1 MKILLLALLLAT
13 TTTSAVADVPAD
25 APVIPD
31 HPILAA
37 PPAADPAPQAVQPDA
52 AVNKT
57 NSGYFSN
64 FHQDPDAYSI
74 VSVGTGLSTHRP
86 MYVMPYTYSP
96 QYDGSKTEVMF
107 QISAKQKLFG
117 TNLYFAYTQK
127 SLWQA
132 FNKKDSSPFYETD
145 YNPELFYRWTPD
157 PIKFNHWGAD
167 GGFEHESNGQALPG
181 SRSWNRLYIAPFWA
195 KGKTLVY
202 LKLWYRLPEKAK
214 TSPTDA
220 SGDDNPDIQDYL
232 GHFELQVQRQFFGD
246 QLAHV
251 SLRENPRTGKGSV
264 MFNYSI
270 PAKGGSFFYGLYV
283 FNGYGDSLI
292 DYNRSVTRVGLSVML
307 TR

>member
-1 MKILLLALLLAT
+1 MKAVFLALLLVAST
-13 TTTSAVADVPAD
+13 ASAEDSPAETP
-25 APVIPD
+25 AIPD

-37 PPAADPAPQAVQPDA
+37 PPAVDPAPQATQPA
-52 AVNKT
+52 AAANT

-64 FHQDPDAYSI
+64 FHQDSNAYSI

-86 MYVMPYTYSP
+86 MYLMPYTYSP
-96 QYDGSKTEVMF
+96 QYDGSKTEVVF
-107 QISAKQKLFG
+107 QISGKQKLFG
-117 TNLYFAYTQK
+117 TNFYLAYTQK
-127 SLWQA
+127 SFWQA

-202 LKLWYRLPEKAK
+202 LKVWYRLPEKAK
-214 TSPTDA
+214 TGPTDA
-220 SGDDNPDIQDYL
+220 EGDDNPDIQKYL
-232 GHFELQVQRQFFGD
+232 GHFELQLQRQFFDGH
-246 QLAHV
+246 LAHLSV
-251 SLRENPRTGKGSV
+251 RDNPTTGKGSV
-264 MFNYSI
+264 LFNYSI